1 MQDVSTLATSAGHNH
16 HFNALCRGVLDV
28 ADIAYYL
35 SVIVFMLAAA
45 QTGIHADGRGTY
57 GHSLIIDPWGKV
69 LADAGTDI
77 GVVTAEIDT
86 ALVTKARYAVPALTH
101 DRSFTKPQPRLSA
114 AGE

>member
-1 MQDVSTLATSAGHNH
+1 M
-16 HFNALCRGVLDV
+16 
-28 ADIAYYL
+28 
-35 SVIVFMLAAA
+35 
-45 QTGIHADGRGTY
+45 
-57 GHSLIIDPWGKV
+57 

-77 GVVTAEIDT
+77 GVVTAQIDL